1 MVMGANG
8 HNSSETFRARRK
20 RMMEAIAPGATA
32 ILPSAPVSVRSNDVE
47 FVYRQDSDFYY
58 LTGFAEPESVALLS
72 PGHPDGEF
80 VMFVRPRD
88 KERETWT
95 GRRAGIEGAIIE
107 YGADKAYVIDELEKI
122 LPRYLEKSERVHY
135 PLGLNEKMDER
146 VMKMIRWAQSMRP
159 RIGVGPSSIVDPRDI
174 IHEARLKKEPAE
186 LDAMRRAM
194 AISADAHKRAMSK
207 ARGGMREWQIEAEV
221 DYAFR
226 SQGAAGPSYPSIVA
240 SGPNAATLHYIN
252 NDREMRTGELLLIDA
267 GAEYDFYAADITRTS
282 PIGARFTGLQRSLYE
297 VVLDAQLKA
306 IDAIKPG
313 AHFDDAH
320 EVALRVLIDGMRQL
334 GMLRGSADEIIEQG
348 SYRRYYMHRTSHWLG
363 MDVHDVGLYRVD
375 GASRVLEPGMVLT
388 VEPGLYIAPDDDEVA
403 DSFRGV
409 GIRIEDDVLVT
420 VDGHEVMTAATPKID
435 RRRRSAHRAI
445 VTSIVQPRM
454 ATAAVGLA
462 RRDAIAYFVAAI
474 EFLVAV

>member
-1 MVMGANG
+1 MVMGVNG

-226 SQGAAGPSYPSIVA
+226 SQGAAGPSYPSIIA
-240 SGPNAATLHYIN
+240 SGPNAATLHYIQ
-252 NDREMRTGELLLIDA
+252 NDRQMQSGDLLLIDA
-267 GAEYDFYAADITRTS
+267 GCEVDFYASDVTRTF
-282 PIGARFTGLQRSLYE
+282 PVGTRFNPAQRALYS
-297 VVLDAQLKA
+297 VVLEAQRRG
-306 IDAIKPG
+306 IESIKPG
-313 AHFDDAH
+313 VRFDDVH
-320 EVALRVLIDGMRQL
+320 EAALRVLVEGMIDL
-334 GMLRGSADEIIEQG
+334 GLVKGPLNDAIATAA
-348 SYRRYYMHRTSHWLG
+348 YRRYYMHRTSHWLG
-363 MDVHDVGLYRVD
+363 MDVHDVGLYRV
-375 GASRVLEPGMVLT
+375 GGSSR
-388 VEPGLYIAPDDDEVA
+388 
-403 DSFRGV
+403 
-409 GIRIEDDVLVT
+409 
-420 VDGHEVMTAATPKID
+420 
-435 RRRRSAHRAI
+435 
-445 VTSIVQPRM
+445 
-454 ATAAVGLA
+454 
-462 RRDAIAYFVAAI
+462 
-474 EFLVAV
+474 

>member
-1 MVMGANG
+1 MNANG
-8 HNSSETFRARRK
+8 NGTSFAARRK
-20 RMMEAIAPGATA
+20 RVMDAIAPGATA
-32 ILPSAPVSVRSNDVE
+32 ILPSAPIAIRSGDVE
-47 FVYRQDSDFYY
+47 FIYRQDSDFYY

-95 GRRAGIEGAIIE
+95 GRRAGVEGAIIE

-122 LPRYLEKSERVHY
+122 LPRYLEKSDRVHY
-135 PLGLNEKMDER
+135 PLGLNDKMDER
-146 VMKMIRWAQSMRP
+146 VLKLVRWAQTMRP
-159 RIGVGPSSIVDPRDI
+159 RIGVGPSAIIDPRDV

-186 LDAMRRAM
+186 LEAMRRAM
-194 AISADAHKRAMSK
+194 AISAEAHRRAMMK
-207 ARGGMREWQIEAEV
+207 ARGGVMEWQIEAEV
-221 DYAFR
+221 DYTFR
-226 SQGAAGPSYPSIVA
+226 SNGAAGPSYPSIIA

-282 PIGARFTGLQRSLYE
+282 PIGARFTPLQRSLYE
-297 VVLDAQLKA
+297 VVLEAQLKA
-306 IDAIKPG
+306 IELIKPG
-313 AHFDDAH
+313 VRFDEPH
-320 EVALRVLIDGMRQL
+320 ETALKVLVDGMRQL
-334 GMLRGSADEIIEQG
+334 GILRGSAAEIIETG

-388 VEPGLYIAPDDDEVA
+388 VEPGLYINDDDEDVPE
-403 DSFRGV
+403 SFRGI

-420 VDGHEVMTAATPKID
+420 DEGHEVMTAATPK
-435 RRRRSAHRAI
+435 
-445 VTSIVQPRM
+445 SIADVE
-454 ATAAVGLA
+454 ALTTA
-462 RRDAIAYFVAAI
+462 
-474 EFLVAV
+474 